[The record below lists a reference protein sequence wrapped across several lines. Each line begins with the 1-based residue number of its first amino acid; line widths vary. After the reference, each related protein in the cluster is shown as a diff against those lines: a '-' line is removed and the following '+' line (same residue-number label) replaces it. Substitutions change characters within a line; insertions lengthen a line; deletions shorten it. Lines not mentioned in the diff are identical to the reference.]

1 MKTFKQ
7 FNEESR
13 QIVEMMGYNQN
24 PLGPLTVAGK
34 VIGGT
39 VNLAKKGYNLASRV
53 LNSGPA
59 RAYYGG
65 QAAYDTGKSIA
76 RKEPWYQSVAKGMT
90 GYFAKKH
97 GGLRRGAAGYI
108 GSQVLPGNKDNQ

>member
-13 QIVEMMGYNQN
+13 VHLTEIDRNNMG
-24 PLGPLTVAGK
+24 LGLATN

-39 VNLAKKGYNLASRV
+39 LNLAKKGINLAGRV
-53 LNSGPA
+53 FNSAPA

-76 RKEPWYQSVAKGMT
+76 RKEPWYQSVSKGLT

-97 GGLRRGAAGYI
+97 GGVKRGLTGLV
-108 GSQVLPGNKDNQ
+108 GSQILPGNKDNQ

>member
-13 QIVEMMGYNQN
+13 QIAEMMGYNQN

-39 VNLAKKGYNLASRV
+39 VNLAKKGVNLASKV
-53 LNSGPA
+53 FNSAPA

-97 GGLRRGAAGYI
+97 GGWKRGLTGGVA
-108 GSQVLPGNKDNQ
+108 SQLLPGNKDKQ